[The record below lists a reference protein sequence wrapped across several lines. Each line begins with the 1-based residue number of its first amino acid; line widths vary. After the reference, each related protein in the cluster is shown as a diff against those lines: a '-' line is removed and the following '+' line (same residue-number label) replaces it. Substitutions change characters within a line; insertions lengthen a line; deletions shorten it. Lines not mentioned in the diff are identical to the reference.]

1 MKQFR
6 FENLILIAIYICV
19 FPMGFK
25 VSLALNKLFDYMS
38 EIVASIWSMCMVY
51 LLVGVLCAGFAVL
64 LDRIEE
70 RVKSV
75 SRKGGNIILFILGL
89 NIIIGFSS
97 VLGVNATFFNGLIS
111 FNYFDNPRYMTI
123 LSMVMCFSV
132 IKSITGIKKERIKK

>member
-75 SRKGGNIILFILGL
+75 SRKGGEYNFIYSKLEH
-89 NIIIGFSS
+89 NNRI
-97 VLGVNATFFNGLIS
+97 FFGIRCKC
-111 FNYFDNPRYMTI
+111 YF
-123 LSMVMCFSV
+123 F
-132 IKSITGIKKERIKK
+132 